1 MRIAIGIRDL
11 PLFCGFTVLVK
22 ALGDERRENFIDTVN
37 GGAAVN
43 VAGNPAIICAVTAV
57 AVEMDFGGSISALP
71 ILKPCVSMPFRSI
84 SIQLNIGKNG
94 E

>member
-1 MRIAIGIRDL
+1 MWLA
-11 PLFCGFTVLVK
+11 TW
-22 ALGDERRENFIDTVN
+22 
-37 GGAAVN
+37 
-43 VAGNPAIICAVTAV
+43 AIICAVTAV
-57 AVEMDFGGSISALP
+57 AVEIDFGGSISALP